1 MNVRLL
7 SYSQPSEEFADIGV
21 TVIAYTQWLQNLFQN
36 RSYYVNQ

>member
-21 TVIAYTQWLQNLFQN
+21 TVIAKIYPMATEFI
-36 RSYYVNQ
+36 SE